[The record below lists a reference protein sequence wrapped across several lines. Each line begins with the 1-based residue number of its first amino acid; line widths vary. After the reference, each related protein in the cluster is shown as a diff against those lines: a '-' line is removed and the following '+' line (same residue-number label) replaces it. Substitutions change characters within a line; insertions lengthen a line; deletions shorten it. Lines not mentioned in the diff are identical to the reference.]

1 MRPSYFTLFLIAI
14 SLTRQTGVVAQ
25 PPTPPS
31 TATPGITSTNPAAQ
45 ALLEQAIKLLTKP
58 EGVDVRFVQTII
70 SRSQPV
76 TVTGRSVTASGKRA
90 YVELQYQQVKRQ
102 ATLKHICDG
111 ETFYRLEKLPD
122 TNQLLTYSM
131 KDLQATLDSL
141 ASNEAERVAKEDVEK
156 QQQGFHGFEGIAAQF
171 KDLSRRMYFAAPVNT
186 TLDLPGKP
194 KLSVKMIEGQWTP
207 ATVDAIAPVKKSS
220 DPKAQDYRYLWNERL
235 YFFHVPRSA
244 KIYFDAS
251 TGHPLRIELLGI
263 TERKGPDVL
272 LASFEI
278 TSLTFP
284 TSLDAKIFKP
294 TEAELQYKPVPIDLA
309 TMVKNRHA
317 ETMNT
322 LKMQQQMQNEG
333 K

>member
-1 MRPSYFTLFLIAI
+1 MRPSHFTLILFGFC
-14 SLTRQTGVVAQ
+14 LTWQSGIIAQ

-31 TATPGITSTNPAAQ
+31 TATPGLTSTNQAAQ
-45 ALLEQAIKLLTKP
+45 SLLDQAIKILTKP
-58 EGVDVRFVQTII
+58 EGVDARFVQTII

-76 TVTGRSVTASGKRA
+76 TITGRSVTASGNRS
-90 YVELQYQQVKRQ
+90 YVELNYQQVKRQ
-102 ATLKHICDG
+102 ATLKHLCDG
-111 ETFYRLEKLPD
+111 ETFYRLESLPD
-122 TNQLLTYSM
+122 TKQMLTYSM
-131 KDLQATLDSL
+131 KALQDTLNSL

-171 KDLSRRMYFAAPVNT
+171 KDLSRRMYFTAPVNT

-194 KLSVKMIEGQWTP
+194 KQAVKMIEGQWTP
-207 ATVDAIAPVKKSS
+207 ATVDAVAPVKKTS

-235 YFFHVPRSA
+235 YFFHVPRTA
-244 KIYFDAS
+244 RIYFDAS
-251 TGHPLRIELLGI
+251 TGHPLRLELLGI

-272 LASFEI
+272 LASFDI

-284 TSLDAKIFKP
+284 TTLDARIFKP

>member
-31 TATPGITSTNPAAQ
+31 TATPGITSTNPTAQ
-45 ALLEQAIKLLTKP
+45 ALLDQAIKLLTKP

-171 KDLSRRMYFAAPVNT
+171 KDLSRRMYFTAPVNT

-194 KLSVKMIEGQWTP
+194 KLAVKMIEGQWTP